1 MVACGLT
8 EATPSQRIEMIP
20 IDRITVVNPR
30 LRSKRVFKS
39 IVENIAEVG
48 LKRPITVTR
57 RSESGGPFYD
67 LVCGQGRLEAFRDLG
82 QTEVPALVVVADPED
97 CLIASLVENC
107 ARRQHQAVD
116 LLQDIGGMRA
126 RGYSDTEIARKTGF
140 SYDYVHSVARLLE
153 RGEQRLLRAVEA
165 GYLPISVAMQICES
179 DDQGVQAAL
188 HEAYESNMLRG
199 RNLLAARRLVE
210 LRQRAGKASA
220 QQSPRNR
227 TGLSPENLV
236 RAFEEDTARKRLMVK
251 RTQATRSRL
260 MFITEALRQ
269 LSQDDTFMA
278 LLEDEGLTTMPAR
291 IAARVA
297 HLPADKA

>member
-1 MVACGLT
+1 MNTAI
-8 EATPSQRIEMIP
+8 PSQRIEMIP

-30 LRSKRVFKS
+30 VRNKRVFRG

-82 QTEVPALVVVADPED
+82 QTEVPALVVVADPDD

-107 ARRQHQAVD
+107 ARRQHQAAD
-116 LLQDIGGMRA
+116 LLQDIGGMRS
-126 RGYSDTEIARKTGF
+126 RGYSATEIARKTGL
-140 SYDYVHSVARLLE
+140 SYDYVHAVARLLE

-165 GYLPISVAMQICES
+165 GYLPISVAMQICEA

-188 HEAYESNMLRG
+188 HQAYENNMLRG

-210 LRQRAGKASA
+210 LRQRAGKASH
-220 QQSPRNR
+220 SKGSRPKS
-227 TGLSPENLV
+227 LSPENLV
-236 RAFEEDTARKRLMVK
+236 RVFEEDTERKRLMVK
-251 RTQATRSRL
+251 RTQATRNRL
-260 MFITEALRQ
+260 VFITEALRQ
-269 LSQDDTFMA
+269 LSKDESFIA
-278 LLEDEGLTTMPAR
+278 LLEDEDLKTMPAR
-291 IAARVA
+291 LAARVA
-297 HLPADKA
+297 YLPMAET